1 MVDGGVFANNPSLSA
16 YAEARTLEFSEI
28 DSPGDISYPSAK
40 QMMMLSIGTGTVK
53 APYPYPKTKKWGAL
67 GWVQP
72 VIDIMMSG
80 NSETVHYQLKQIFDV
95 SKSENYYH
103 RLQIPLKEENSAM
116 DDVSP
121 DNLKNL
127 HTIGKKFV
135 EDNQQYLNKIVK
147 QIIDEAGPE
156 A

>member
-1 MVDGGVFANNPSLSA
+1 M
-16 YAEARTLEFSEI
+16 
-28 DSPGDISYPSAK
+28 
-40 QMMMLSIGTGTVK
+40 
-53 APYPYPKTKKWGAL
+53 
-67 GWVQP
+67 
-72 VIDIMMSG
+72 
-80 NSETVHYQLKQIFDV
+80 HYQLKQIFDV